1 MPYIL
6 FDSFWICCFNALWRD
21 LVLIYKSKLPTVSW
35 KAICLSLCMASILY
49 WNGIGITL
57 TPFDNS
63 TAQTREVN
71 QGKKGQPTRLLAL
84 LSNQVA
90 IEQASSFAERK
101 LPWRT
106 GLCGIRNI
114 CSSVAFTAFYV
125 LPVFSCI
132 LRDVFLGIK
141 KNKYGL

>member
-35 KAICLSLCMASILY
+35 KAICLSLCMASALY
-49 WNGIGITL
+49 WNRIGITL

-63 TAQTREVN
+63 TAPTREAN
-71 QGKKGQPTRLLAL
+71 QGKKGQPTRLLAP
-84 LSNQVA
+84 LSNEVA
-90 IEQASSFAERK
+90 TEQASSFSKRK

-106 GLCGIRNI
+106 SLHGIRNI
-114 CSSVAFTAFYV
+114 CSSVAFIAFYM
-125 LPVFSCI
+125 LPVFYIPC
-132 LRDVFLGIK
+132 DMFLGVK
-141 KNKYGL
+141 KKYEL